1 MSYLID
7 TLTKKIGFFTAILA
21 LLLALLIGYDAM
33 MRYLFSEGSIA
44 LQEVEWH
51 LFDIVFLLG
60 LSYALKHDKH
70 VRVDIM
76 FAHYSKETKAIVQIL
91 SMMFLL
97 IPFSLFFLNGAFEMM
112 VQSYV
117 QNEVSSDPG
126 GLAYRF
132 VIKGVLFVAFILLV
146 LQALSEVIKAYAKLK
161 SKKNFFFVLS
171 GVLLFLVF
179 SMQNLA
185 FWTDPLWLMFMLT
198 LFLLLTGFQVAF
210 VFAGVALFFVLIS
223 DELGIHV
230 LDMLPYRVYG
240 IMGNITLMSVPLFI
254 LMGLILEKSK
264 VAEDLLLSMGK
275 LFGGIRGGLA
285 ISVVVVG
292 AILAASTGIVGASV
306 VMMSLIALPLML
318 KHKYSPELATGS
330 IAASGTLGQIIPP
343 SIVLIVLGD
352 QMHLSVGDLF
362 RAALVPGLLLIGL
375 YIVYILVYAYLNK
388 EVAPAIENDEPY
400 SKVLRDALKVMVA
413 PLLLIMAVLGSIF
426 AGIASPT
433 ESAAI
438 GVIGALLLAL
448 YKRRFSFELL
458 RYASVETVKLTSMI
472 FMILIGATAFS
483 LVFNELGGDVMAMEF
498 FKNEVGDKWTFIL
511 ISMLVIF
518 LLGFFIDF
526 IEIAFVVVPILVPI
540 AHAFGIDPVWFAI
553 LIALNLQASFLT
565 PPFGFA
571 LFFLKGAAG
580 DMVTTAQIYR
590 GVIPFILLQLVALLI
605 IVKFPNLIYLFGK

>member
-1 MSYLID
+1 LSYTID
-7 TLTKKIGFFTAILA
+7 TLTKKIGFLTAILA

-44 LQEVEWH
+44 LQEIEWH
-51 LFDIVFLLG
+51 LFDIVFLFG

-70 VRVDIM
+70 VRVDIL
-76 FAHYSKETKAIVQIL
+76 FVNYSANTKAVIQIL
-91 SMMFLL
+91 SMLFLL
-97 IPFSLFFLNGAFEMM
+97 IPFSLFFLSGALDMT
-112 VQSYV
+112 VQSFM

-126 GLAYRF
+126 GLGYRF
-132 VIKGVLFVAFILLV
+132 VIKGVLFFAFILLV
-146 LQALSEVIKAYAKLK
+146 IQAVSEIIKAYAKLK
-161 SKKNFFFVLS
+161 TKKS
-171 GVLLFLVF
+171 LLLALGLIALFIAF
-179 SMQNLA
+179 SSLDLA
-185 FWTDPLWLMFMLT
+185 FWINPLWLMFSLT
-198 LFLLLTGFQVAF
+198 LLLLLAGFQVAF
-210 VFAGVALFFVLIS
+210 VFAGVALFFALIS
-223 DELGIHV
+223 DELGLNV

-240 IMGNITLMSVPLFI
+240 IMGNTTLMSVPLFI

-318 KHKYSPELATGS
+318 KHNYSPELATGA
-330 IAASGTLGQIIPP
+330 IASSGTLGQIIPP

-362 RAALVPGLLLIGL
+362 KAAVVPGLLLIGL
-375 YIVYILVYAYLNK
+375 YIIYILIYAYFNK
-388 EVAPAIENDEPY
+388 EVAPAIPNDEKY
-400 SKVLRDALKVMVA
+400 SKIVKEALKVITP
-413 PLLLIMAVLGSIF
+413 PLLLIIAVLGSIF

-438 GVIGALLLAL
+438 GVLGALLLAL
-448 YKRRFSFELL
+448 FKQRFSFELL
-458 RYASVETVKLTSMI
+458 RYASLESVKLTSMI

-498 FKNEVGDKWTFIL
+498 FREEVGDKWTFIL

-540 AHAFGIDPVWFAI
+540 AHSFGIDPVWFAI

-571 LFFLKGAAG
+571 LFYLKGSAG
-580 DMVTTAQIYR
+580 NLVTTGQIYK
-590 GVIPFILLQLVALLI
+590 GVLPFIVLQLVALLI
-605 IVKFPNLIYLFGK
+605 IVLFPNLIYLLG

>member
-1 MSYLID
+1 MSYTID
-7 TLTKKIGFFTAILA
+7 TLIKRIGFLTAVLA
-21 LLLALLIGYDAM
+21 LLLALLIGYDAI

-44 LQEVEWH
+44 LQEIEWH
-51 LFDIVFLLG
+51 LFDVVFLFG

-70 VRVDIM
+70 VRVDIL
-76 FAHYSKETKAIVQIL
+76 FVNYSANTKAVVQIL
-91 SMMFLL
+91 SMLFLL
-97 IPFSLFFLNGAFEMM
+97 IPFSLFFLNGALDMTI
-112 VQSYV
+112 QSFM

-126 GLAYRF
+126 GLGYRF
-132 VIKGVLFVAFILLV
+132 IIKGILFLAFILLV
-146 LQALSEVIKAYAKLK
+146 LQALSEIIKAYAKLK
-161 SKKNFFFVLS
+161 TKKSLLLS
-171 GVLLFLVF
+171 LGVVALFISL
-179 SMQNLA
+179 SSLDLA
-185 FWTDPLWLMFMLT
+185 FWMNPLWLMFSLT
-198 LFLLLTGFQVAF
+198 LFLLLSGFQVAF
-210 VFAGVALFFVLIS
+210 VFAGVALFFALIS
-223 DELGIHV
+223 DELGLNV

-240 IMGNITLMSVPLFI
+240 IMGNTTLMSVPLFI

-318 KHKYSPELATGS
+318 KHNYSPELATGA
-330 IAASGTLGQIIPP
+330 IASSGTLGQIIPP

-362 RAALVPGLLLIGL
+362 KASVVPGLLLIAL
-375 YIVYILVYAYLNK
+375 YILYILIYAYFNK
-388 EVAPAIENDEPY
+388 EVAPAIPNDEEY
-400 SKVLRDALKVMVA
+400 STIVKEALKVIA
-413 PLLLIMAVLGSIF
+413 PPLLLIIAVLGSIF
-426 AGIASPT
+426 AGVASPT

-438 GVIGALLLAL
+438 GVLGALLLAL
-448 YKRRFSFELL
+448 FKNRFSFELL
-458 RYASVETVKLTSMI
+458 RYASLESVKLTSMI

-483 LVFNELGGDVMAMEF
+483 LVFNELGGDVMAMDF
-498 FKNEVGDKWTFIL
+498 FREEVGDKWTFIL

-540 AHAFGIDPVWFAI
+540 AHAFGIDPIWFAI

-571 LFFLKGAAG
+571 LFYLKGSAG
-580 DMVTTAQIYR
+580 NLVTTGQIYK
-590 GVIPFILLQLVALLI
+590 GVLPFIGLQLLALLI
-605 IVKFPNLIYLFGK
+605 IVLFPNLIYLLG

>member
-1 MSYLID
+1 MSYYID
-7 TLTKKIGFFTAILA
+7 TLSKKIGFFSAILA
-21 LLLALLIGYDAM
+21 LLLALLIGYDAL
-33 MRYLFSEGSIA
+33 MRYFFSGGSIA
-44 LQEVEWH
+44 LQELEWH
-51 LFDIVFLLG
+51 TFDILFLFG

-70 VRVDIM
+70 VRVDIL
-76 FAHYSKETKAIVQIL
+76 FTHYSLETKAMIQIL
-91 SMMFLL
+91 SMLFLL
-97 IPFSLFFLNGAFEMM
+97 IPFSLFFLNGAYEMTL
-112 VQSYV
+112 QSFL

-126 GLAYRF
+126 GLSYRF
-132 VIKGVLFVAFILLV
+132 IIKGVLFLAFILLV
-146 LQALSEVIKAYAKLK
+146 LQAISEIIKAYGKLE
-161 SKKNFFFVLS
+161 SKRVLFVVLG
-171 GVLLFLVF
+171 GVVLFLTF
-179 SMQNLA
+179 STLDLA
-185 FWTDPLWLMFMLT
+185 FWIDPLWLMFLLT

-210 VFAGVALFFVLIS
+210 VFAGVALFFALIS
-223 DELGIHV
+223 DELGINV
-230 LDMLPYRVYG
+230 LEMLPYRVYG

-264 VAEDLLLSMGK
+264 IAEDLLLSMGK
-275 LFGGIRGGLA
+275 LFGAIRGGLA

-318 KHKYSPELATGS
+318 KHNYSPELATGS

-362 RAALVPGLLLIGL
+362 KAAVVPGLLLIGL
-375 YIVYILVYAYLNK
+375 YILYILIYAYVNK
-388 EVAPAIENDEPY
+388 EVAPAIPNNEKY
-400 SKVLRDALKVMVA
+400 SEVVKEALKVITP
-413 PLLLIMAVLGSIF
+413 PLLLIVAVLGSIF
-426 AGIASPT
+426 AGVASPT

-438 GVIGALLLAL
+438 GVLGALLLSA
-448 YKRRFSFELL
+448 YKNRFSFELL
-458 RYASVETVKLTSMI
+458 RYSSLESVKLTSMI

-498 FKNEVGDKWTFIL
+498 FKDEVGDKWTFIL

-540 AHAFGIDPVWFAI
+540 AHSFGIDPIWFAI

-571 LFFLKGAAG
+571 LFYLKGAAG
-580 DMVTTAQIYR
+580 ESVTTGQIYK
-590 GVIPFILLQLVALLI
+590 GVIPFIALQLLALLI
-605 IVKFPNLIYLFGK
+605 IVMFPNLIYLFGN